1 MQNYKHL
8 LINCFL
14 FTHDDSRGILI
25 SYSSYKGASQK
36 LIEVWVSYLKSFYN
50 IQDNLKGFL
59 IFIAGPYNL
68 ASQIFIYDIAISNN
82 YHYHFF
88 YLHILLSPNAAFIV
102 ELIIVVN
109 IEQSRLSQL
118 RQTTIL
124 KWFTELVRFD
134 PFTKMSIKFVFSVI
148 LILIPPSL
156 SQLECFKCE
165 ERRDTNGTLIS
176 GNCMSDLTNAE
187 IKVVNCLYKCSIL
200 HASDRKWHELKI
212 RKWCHFKYI

>member
-1 MQNYKHL
+1 MPVH
-8 LINCFL
+8 
-14 FTHDDSRGILI
+14 
-25 SYSSYKGASQK
+25 
-36 LIEVWVSYLKSFYN
+36 
-50 IQDNLKGFL
+50 
-59 IFIAGPYNL
+59 NL
-68 ASQIFIYDIAISNN
+68 ASQIFVYDIAISNN

-88 YLHILLSPNAAFIV
+88 YLHILLSPTAAFIV

-118 RQTTIL
+118 QQKTIL

-134 PFTKMSIKFVFSVI
+134 PFIKMSILFVFSVI

-187 IKVVNCLYKCSIL
+187 IKIVNCLYKCSIL

-212 RKWCHFKYI
+212 RKWCHFKYIKKNTSSWTRLECSYERLCQKRGLLWKSVRKILKYIDGLLSYLRL